1 MMAGLYFLMCSQFS
15 YGISTHHK
23 KNVNRARA
31 GKMHDATKKLNA
43 NIVTFRLE
51 SADKRVEKY
60 DETMEGLMDHFGLN
74 KELKKLETTDDL
86 AGQGFDAWFDNVMSK
101 PFNKYDVALDLRDT
115 YDNMPDDPGV
125 PSHPE
130 ERDKQGR
137 PVLDRVG
144 EIEKARK
151 KDKVNTYALAANP
164 TAALEAAQQYFDE
177 EKTRAE
183 VQEFED
189 MRKALEKLVK
199 AEMKGDGDSDSSSS

>member
-1 MMAGLYFLMCSQFS
+1 
-15 YGISTHHK
+15 
-23 KNVNRARA
+23 
-31 GKMHDATKKLNA
+31 
-43 NIVTFRLE
+43 VTFRLE